1 MTRKQMALIIVVNG
15 AISALI
21 SVAVVAA
28 AVLLLRDRTTD
39 LERPI
44 ANVGRT
50 ATAEPGQPSVVATP
64 LIHTV
69 QAGDTITGLA
79 LQYDVP
85 AEDIVAANQL
95 QNPNFLQVGMKLVIP
110 VAGVPLATVTHTPAP
125 TATNTPIPWEP
136 PSAQMTATAAA
147 EAGATIT
154 PLPTPLPITGELQIE
169 ITEVIQPGQ
178 FEQEGLTI
186 TNLGSTLA
194 DMSGWTLS
202 DAEGNSYPFPNFR
215 LWGGGSV
222 TVYTHA
228 GQDGT
233 PPATLYWGRLQ
244 ATWSAGEVA
253 TLKDAGA
260 KTVATYTVGQ

>member
-15 AISALI
+15 AISALV

-39 LERPI
+39 LARP
-44 ANVGRT
+44 T
-50 ATAEPGQPSVVATP
+50 ATVGLTAAAELGQPSVVATP
-64 LIHTV
+64 LIHIV

-95 QNPNFLQVGMKLVIP
+95 QNPNFLEVGMKLIIP
-110 VAGVPLATVTHTPAP
+110 VGGVPLATATHTPEP
-125 TATNTPIPWEP
+125 TATDTPIPWEP

-147 EAGATIT
+147 KAGATIT
-154 PLPTPLPITGELQIE
+154 PLPTPLPEAGQLQIE
-169 ITEVIQPGQ
+169 ITTVIQPGQ
-178 FEQEGLTI
+178 IEQEGLTI
-186 TNLGSTLA
+186 TNMGSRLA
-194 DMSGWTLS
+194 DMAGWTLS

-215 LWGGGSV
+215 LWAGGSV
-222 TVYTHA
+222 TVYTRA
-228 GQDGT
+228 GQDGS

-244 ATWSAGEVA
+244 AIWSPGKVA

-260 KTVATYTVGQ
+260 KTVATYIVGQ